1 MKKYLSVIPLVL
13 LVCFVVGCQKA
24 AEEPA
29 GEMKAEQE
37 ESQEAVDLAQVRL
50 MIEEANKN
58 FGEAVRS
65 GDASALASLYTED
78 ARLLPPNSEMI
89 TGKDGIEAFWGG
101 GLQMG
106 IKDAI
111 LTTVD
116 LFGMADLVCEI
127 GNYNL
132 TIQLEGQDPMA
143 DNGKYIVIWKKAD
156 DGTWKL
162 HVDIW
167 NTSLPAQ

>member
-1 MKKYLSVIPLVL
+1 MKKLLVVIPLVIL
-13 LVCFVVGCQKA
+13 LCFTFGCQKGEEV
-24 AEEPA
+24 AEEA
-29 GEMKAEQE
+29 KTEQ
-37 ESQEAVDLAQVRL
+37 DLAQVRQS
-50 MIEEANKN
+50 IEEANVK

-65 GDASALASLYTED
+65 GDATTLASLYTED

-89 TGKDGIEAFWGG
+89 AGREGIEAFWGG

-111 LTTVD
+111 LTTVEV
-116 LFGMADLVCEI
+116 FGMGDMVCEI
-127 GNYNL
+127 GKYDV
-132 TIQLEGQDPMA
+132 TIQPEEQEA
-143 DNGKYIVIWKKAD
+143 IEDNGKYLVIWQKTS

-167 NTSLPAQ
+167 NTSLPAK